1 MPISGG
7 YMGQI
12 LAVNVTDHS
21 ISEEP
26 LPDEET
32 LRKFVGGTGLG
43 LYYLRKALRRF
54 DVRREEQQAEGIEMY
69 PMDAWDEEAPLI
81 LMTGPLT
88 GTDAPCSSDYTT
100 VCINLE
106 VSYAAGVGHSHGF
119 WGPYLKFAGY
129 DGIVIEGRSD
139 RHIMLVIDEGRAEIR
154 NADHLWGLDTRE
166 TERRVKEEL
175 GGDPEKISVACIGP
189 GGEAMIHGGMIK
201 NDRNHGAGKGSPGAI
216 MGSKRLKAIAVRGTK
231 AVPIANPS
239 AFQEAVARWE
249 EELAD
254 GGRQPGSATRVRRN
268 AKELYSALGDQY
280 VVAYKNLTD
289 PEGGK
294 VFAERY
300 SQIADRWQITPK
312 PCYNCKIPCAY
323 DVEIGDGP
331 FAGQTVSLSGGSQ
344 GPEGAAAMIGVQ
356 NPGVALALTDLYD
369 ALGLESSTVGCTIA
383 MAFEAYEKGLITRED
398 TGDLELTWGNHE
410 AVMEMLGQMVSRE
423 GHELAGSRPDVSW
436 LASGL
441 GKAAF
446 HLSKKK
452 GRPELQQEIEQISV
466 HVKGAGINI
475 HDLRFFWGT
484 LLGQIVSPAGPGW
497 HAPAAD
503 FVAPQPDSGYSETTP
518 GVIDTPEEAA
528 GKAREVHHNQRS
540 KLWHDCTGVCWF
552 AQAPAATV
560 SQAIGAAVG
569 WDDLD
574 TEEALDV
581 GERAATTMRLI
592 ALQRDFVKRNDLEVS
607 PRLLEPPSMG
617 PAAGKS
623 IAPYLKEMVE
633 EYYRQ
638 MGWEAKNGRPTPE
651 TVTRLGL

>member
-1 MPISGG
+1 
-7 YMGQI
+7 MGQI
-12 LAVNVTDHS
+12 LAINLTDHS
-21 ISEEP
+21 MADEP
-26 LPDEET
+26 LPSEVV
-32 LRKFVGGTGLG
+32 LRKYVGGTGLG
-43 LYYLRKALRRF
+43 VYYLHEALRRETT
-54 DVRREEQQAEGIEMY
+54 RREEQLAEGVEAY
-69 PMDAWDEEAPLI
+69 PMDPWDEEAPLI
-81 LMTGPLT
+81 FMTGPLT
-88 GTDAPCSSDYTT
+88 GTDAPCSANYTT

-106 VSYAAGVGHSHGF
+106 ASYAAGVGHSHGF

-139 RHIMLVIDEGRAEIR
+139 PHVMIVIDDGNVEIR

-166 TERRVKEEL
+166 TERQVKEEM
-175 GGDPEKISVACIGP
+175 GGDPEKVSVACIGP

-231 AVPIANPS
+231 AVPIANHS

-249 EELAD
+249 KELAE
-254 GGRQPGSATRVRRN
+254 QPKSGPFAQAGKGVN
-268 AKELYSALGDQY
+268 ELYPALGDQY

-294 VFAERY
+294 AFAESY
-300 SQIADRWQITPK
+300 SQIADRWPVTAK
-312 PCYNCKIPCAY
+312 PCYNCKIACAY
-323 DVEIGDGP
+323 DVEIADGP
-331 FAGQTVSLSGGSQ
+331 FAGKTVSLSGGSQ

-356 NPGVALALTDLYD
+356 DPGVALGLTDYYD
-369 ALGLESSTVGCTIA
+369 ALGLESSTMGCAVA
-383 MAFEAYEKGLITRED
+383 MAFEAYEKGLITKED
-398 TGDLELTWGNHE
+398 TGDLDLTWGNHE
-410 AVMEMLGQMVSRE
+410 AVMEMLSRMVSRE
-423 GHELAGSRPDVSW
+423 GHELGGSRPDVSW

-452 GRPELQQEIEQISV
+452 GRPELQQEIEEISV
-466 HVKGAGINI
+466 HVKGAGISI
-475 HDLRFFWGT
+475 HDLRNYWGT

-503 FVAPQPDSGYSETTP
+503 FVGPQPDSGYAEMTP
-518 GVIDTPEEAA
+518 GVADTEEEATA
-528 GKAREVHHNQRS
+528 KAREVRQNQRS

-552 AQAPAATV
+552 AQASAATA
-560 SQAIGAAVG
+560 SRAIGSAVG

-581 GERAATTMRLI
+581 GERAATAMRLI
-592 ALQRDFVKRNDLEVS
+592 SLQRDFIKRYDRVVS
-607 PRLLEPPSMG
+607 PRLLEAPPTG

-623 IAPYLKEMVE
+623 IGPYLRAMVD
-633 EYYRQ
+633 EYYRE
-638 MGWEAKNGRPTPE
+638 MGWEVKNGRPTPE
-651 TVTRLGL
+651 TLARLGL